1 MSDQEKMMA
10 IAAITGET
18 DDDTLSLYLQ
28 TAGEAILERAYPF
41 RPDITEVPARY
52 AKLQIEIAVY
62 LINKRG
68 AEGETTHNENGINR
82 AYESASI
89 PESLLGR
96 VTPFAGV
103 IGA

>member
-1 MSDQEKMMA
+1 M
-10 IAAITGET
+10 
-18 DDDTLSLYLQ
+18 
-28 TAGEAILERAYPF
+28 
-41 RPDITEVPARY
+41 
-52 AKLQIEIAVY
+52 Y

-82 AYESASI
+82 AYESASV